1 MKNEVKPEYVFE
13 MTIKVRD
20 YEVDAEGIVNNSN
33 YLRYMEHTRHEY
45 CIDAGFSFRE
55 MLAEGIVP
63 VVRRVEIDYISS
75 LGLGDTMVSCIAVE
89 RRGARFIFVQDIY
102 EAESRR
108 PVAHGLITIVCVENG
123 RPSRGD
129 RLAERLMNK

>member
-1 MKNEVKPEYVFE
+1 MKSEATPEYLYE

-45 CIDAGFSFRE
+45 CLAAGFSFRD

-63 VVRRVEIDYISS
+63 VVRRVEIDYLSS
-75 LGLGDTMVSCIAVE
+75 LGLGDSMLSCIAVE
-89 RRGARFIFVQDIY
+89 RRGARFIFRQDIY
-102 EAESRR
+102 ESESRR
-108 PVAHGLITIVCVENG
+108 PVARAVITIVCVENG

-129 RLAERLMNK
+129 KLAECLL